1 MAETGLGR
9 VGGERVLQCPR
20 LHVMPERFFVG
31 RLVGRGA
38 YAVMRTQMR
47 SFPLHCLPAEVPVP
61 TPSAALSSTPALA
74 DVTVVFVT
82 FNSAA
87 VITRAVASVPAECA
101 VVIVDNASPQGTAW
115 QKELTRPVQVL
126 DMGRN
131 AGFGTACNAGARA
144 AQTRFVMFLNPD
156 ATLEPETLS
165 RLLSAHEAYGERLIL
180 MPAMADE
187 SGRLMR
193 KEGTIFEKV
202 PRSARLKGE
211 EIAGDYCT
219 RFVHGGAFLVSR
231 ATFEEL
237 GGFDEQIFLYHED
250 DDFSMRALARKVAI
264 TVVPAA
270 RVMHAQGGSSTPSL
284 GQTFRINRFKQQSEN
299 YVRAKYGRTVPRLVR
314 ACTLLGGCMLALVL
328 LNLHRFMVR
337 AGKLRGLF
345 DPIMPA

>member
-1 MAETGLGR
+1 MT
-9 VGGERVLQCPR
+9 
-20 LHVMPERFFVG
+20 
-31 RLVGRGA
+31 
-38 YAVMRTQMR
+38 AV
-47 SFPLHCLPAEVPVP
+47 PAASSSSP
-61 TPSAALSSTPALA
+61 TLA

-82 FNSAA
+82 YNSAA
-87 VITRAVASVPAECA
+87 VILRAVASVPAACA
-101 VVIVDNASPQGTAW
+101 VVIVDNASPRGTAW
-115 QKELTRPVQVL
+115 QKELTRPATVL

-156 ATLEPETLS
+156 ATLEEEALP
-165 RLLSAHEAYGERLIL
+165 RLLAACATYGEPLIL

-202 PRSARLKGE
+202 PRSARLKE
-211 EIAGDYCT
+211 AEIAGDYCT

-231 ATFEEL
+231 ETFEDL

-250 DDFSMRALARKVAI
+250 DDLSLRALARKVAI
-264 TVVPAA
+264 TVVPGA
-270 RVMHAQGGSSTPSL
+270 RVMHAQGGSSTPGM

-299 YVRAKYGRTVPRLVR
+299 YVRAKYGRSGSRFLR
-314 ACTLLGGCMLALVL
+314 ACKLAGGCVLALCM

-345 DPIMPA
+345 DPVAAPHRK